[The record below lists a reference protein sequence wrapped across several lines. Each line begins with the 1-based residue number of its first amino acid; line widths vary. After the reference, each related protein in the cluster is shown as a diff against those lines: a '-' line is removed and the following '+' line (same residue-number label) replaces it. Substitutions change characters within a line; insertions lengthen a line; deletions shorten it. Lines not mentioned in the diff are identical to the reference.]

1 MAAPLANEIA
11 LRIGLAARLLPDSNA
26 RVLLQALI
34 ELMGEPITDAKLQKL
49 RISRLQAACRARY
62 AQMSIAAPDTDIM
75 QQVFWLLKG
84 RGVQTTVAPLPI
96 IESGVYCELS
106 GSVRVACCS
115 SSGEEIDAAF
125 SSCTRFLVYQVAP
138 QYIRLI
144 DIREPTTV
152 ARKADRDL
160 HRVNLIRDCTV
171 MYTTSIGAPS
181 AAAAVRSGLH
191 PVRLAERA
199 DARAVLERLQ
209 AVLMQQSKPPWLAKA
224 MGELRHSTLRY
235 GDMSG

>member
-1 MAAPLANEIA
+1 MSAPLANEIA
-11 LRIGLAARLLPDSNA
+11 LRIGLASRLLPDQNA
-26 RVLLQALI
+26 RLLLHALI

-49 RISRLQAACRARY
+49 RISRLQAVCRAHY
-62 AQMSIAAPDTDIM
+62 ADLSISAPGADIM

-84 RGVQTTVAPLPI
+84 RGIQLTAAPLPV

-115 SSGEEIDAAF
+115 CSGEDIDAAF
-125 SSCTRFLVYQVAP
+125 GSCVRFLVYQVSP

-144 DIREPTTV
+144 DIREPATV
-152 ARKADRDL
+152 LRKSDRDA
-160 HRVNLIRDCTV
+160 HRVNLIRDCAV
-171 MYTTSIGAPS
+171 MYTTSIGAPA

-191 PVRLAERA
+191 PVRLVERA
-199 DARAVLERLQ
+199 QARAVLTRLQ
-209 AVLMQQSKPPWLAKA
+209 TVLMQENKPPWLAKA
-224 MGELRHSTLRY
+224 MGEHRHSMLRY